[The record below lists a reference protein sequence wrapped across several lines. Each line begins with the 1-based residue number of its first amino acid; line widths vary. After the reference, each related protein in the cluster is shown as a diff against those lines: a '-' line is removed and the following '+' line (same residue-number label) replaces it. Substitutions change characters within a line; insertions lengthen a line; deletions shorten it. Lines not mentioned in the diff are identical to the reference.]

1 MLVLFWFFCNYLLS
15 LIFSNLVLKNYFWR
29 LILFFSFFLD
39 QLTIL
44 CIVLAFY
51 HYLGYPLV
59 VILISKFY
67 ENGFYIANREPT
79 IAFVIAA
86 YNEER
91 IIRDKL
97 INSLGLD
104 YPRDKLEII
113 VVADGSTD
121 TTPDIAAEF
130 TDHGISCL
138 FEPERRGK
146 SHALNRA
153 VAASRSEIVVLSDA
167 NNLFSSD
174 ALRYL
179 VRALSRPL
187 VGGVSGAKHIIEN
200 QDRAASVGDS
210 LYWRYESRIKLAESK
225 LGGTVAADG
234 EIFAM
239 RRELY
244 RPIPP
249 EVINDDAFLTL
260 AVVLQGYEI
269 GYEPAAT
276 SMEEASALI
285 TEDFR
290 VKVRMVAGGYQFLAM
305 YWRDL
310 MGTGWFAFKFASHK
324 ILRWLMPL
332 FLIALLSI
340 STLRFEEWPY
350 ALLLVAQILFY
361 GAASVGALM
370 PSIRQASKLVYVPFY
385 FTTMNLAAFVGLARF
400 LRGRQSVL
408 WSKAAR

>member
-1 MLVLFWFFCNYLLS
+1 MFLT
-15 LIFSNLVLKNYFWR
+15 
-29 LILFFSFFLD
+29 FLD
-39 QLTIL
+39 QLALI
-44 CIVLAFY
+44 CIALVIY
-51 HYLGYPLV
+51 HYFFYPLV
-59 VILISKFY
+59 FISISQLY
-67 ENGFYIANREPT
+67 ANKLSYSNWEPT
-79 IAFVIAA
+79 IALVIAA
-86 YNEER
+86 YNEEST
-91 IIRDKL
+91 IRDKL
-97 INSLGLD
+97 TNSLGLD
-104 YPRDKLEII
+104 YPRDKLKIV

-121 TTPDIAAEF
+121 ATPTIATEF
-130 TDHGISCL
+130 ADRGVLCL

-179 VRALSRPL
+179 VRALSRPS
-187 VGGVSGAKHIIEN
+187 VGGVSGAKRIIAN
-200 QDRAASVGDS
+200 RDRAASVGDS
-210 LYWRYESRIKLAESK
+210 LYWRYESRIKLAESN

-276 SMEEASALI
+276 STEEASVSIA
-285 TEDFR
+285 EDFR

-305 YWRDL
+305 CWSDL
-310 MGTGWFAFKFASHK
+310 LRTGWFAFKFASHK

-340 STLRFEEWPY
+340 SALRFDEWPY
-350 ALLLVAQILFY
+350 KLLLSAQIVFY
-361 GAASVGALM
+361 SLASMGALA
-370 PSIRQASKLVYVPFY
+370 PPIRQVSKFVYVPFY
-385 FTTMNLAAFVGLARF
+385 FATMNLAALVGLTRF

>member
-1 MLVLFWFFCNYLLS
+1 MIVD
-15 LIFSNLVLKNYFWR
+15 LID
-29 LILFFSFFLD
+29 ILTVFIIAMAL
-39 QLTIL
+39 
-44 CIVLAFY
+44 Y
-51 HYLGYPLV
+51 HYLAYPF
-59 VILISKFY
+59 IAIAISKLRTSNVTVIDC
-67 ENGFYIANREPT
+67 ERSIAL
-79 IAFVIAA
+79 VIAA
-86 YNEER
+86 YNEEKV
-91 IIRDKL
+91 IRDKL
-97 INSLGLD
+97 ANSLALD
-104 YPRDKLEII
+104 YPRDKLQII

-121 TTPDIAAEF
+121 TTPDIATEF
-130 TDHGISCL
+130 KDHGIRCL
-138 FEPERRGK
+138 FVPERRGK

-179 VRALSRPL
+179 VRALSRPS
-187 VGGVSGAKHIIEN
+187 VGGVSGAKRIIEN
-200 QDRAASVGDS
+200 RDRAASVGDS
-210 LYWRYESRIKLAESK
+210 LYWRYESMIKLAESK

-244 RPIPP
+244 RSIPP

-269 GYEPAAT
+269 SYEPTAT
-276 SMEEASALI
+276 STEEASASI

-340 STLRFEEWPY
+340 SVLRFDEWPY
-350 ALLLVAQILFY
+350 ALLLAAQILFY
-361 GAASVGALM
+361 GIASIGALM
-370 PSIRQASKLVYVPFY
+370 PSVRQASRLVYVPFY
-385 FTTMNLAAFVGLARF
+385 FTTMNLAAFIGLARF

>member
-1 MLVLFWFFCNYLLS
+1 M
-15 LIFSNLVLKNYFWR
+15 
-29 LILFFSFFLD
+29 FFSFFLD

-59 VILISKFY
+59 VILISKFF

-187 VGGVSGAKHIIEN
+187 VGGVSGAKRIIEN

-225 LGGTVAADG
+225 LRGTVAADG

-276 SMEEASALI
+276 STEEASVSIA
-285 TEDFR
+285 EDFR

-340 STLRFEEWPY
+340 SMLQFDEWPY
-350 ALLLVAQILFY
+350 TLLLVAQILFY
-361 GAASVGALM
+361 GVASVGALV
-370 PSIRQASKLVYVPFY
+370 PSVHQASRLVYIPFY

>member
-1 MLVLFWFFCNYLLS
+1 MLAV
-15 LIFSNLVLKNYFWR
+15 
-29 LILFFSFFLD
+29 
-39 QLTIL
+39 
-44 CIVLAFY
+44 Y
-51 HYLGYPLV
+51 HYFGYPFV
-59 VILISKFY
+59 IILISRLY
-67 ENGFYIANREPT
+67 AARSHLTDREPT
-79 IAFVIAA
+79 ITLVIAA
-86 YNEER
+86 YNEEK

-97 INSLGLD
+97 ANSLALD
-104 YPRDKLEII
+104 YPREKLEII
-113 VVADGSTD
+113 VVADGSSD
-121 TTPDIAAEF
+121 GTPNIAAKF
-130 TDHGISCL
+130 ADRGIRCL

-153 VAASRSEIVVLSDA
+153 VAASQSEIVVLSDA
-167 NNLFSSD
+167 NNLFSSN

-179 VRALSRPL
+179 VRALSRPS
-187 VGGVSGAKHIIEN
+187 VGGVSGAKRIIEN
-200 QDRAASVGDS
+200 RDRAASVGDS
-210 LYWRYESRIKLAESK
+210 LYWRYESRIKLAESE

-276 SMEEASALI
+276 STEEASASI

-340 STLRFEEWPY
+340 STLRFDEWPY

-361 GAASVGALM
+361 GVASVGALV
-370 PSIRQASKLVYVPFY
+370 PSVRQASKLVYIPFY